1 MREES
6 CAERPRRGAARDPAD
21 RFRRR
26 RRGLETR
33 CRGAGRAR
41 PLPGAPRGDS
51 RGCRRPARRCGLAPA
66 ADLRARLR
74 DPPRREHAGGGA
86 HRGVGR
92 LRRRVRLLRLPL
104 PGPRPG
110 ADPGALHRPRQRLP
124 GRLRRCRPR
133 HLRRPAPRLRVL
145 RQPARR
151 PDGPGAGRRQ
161 LGRGRDLG
169 RDLGL
174 GRPDHRRGLRG
185 RGGDPVLVAALR
197 RRRRAS
203 DLGHRRGPHLAAR
216 RPRPARARAARAR
229 PELLP
234 LPGGAARGA
243 GGGAPGP
250 RPRGDPDPDR
260 QPLGRHAI
268 PSPRRRSPR
277 ATRRPSSV

>member
-51 RGCRRPARRCGLAPA
+51 RGCRRPARRCGLEPA

-124 GRLRRCRPR
+124 GRLRRRRPR
-133 HLRRPAPRLRVL
+133 HFRRPAPRLRVL

-169 RDLGL
+169 RDLGF
-174 GRPDHRRGLRG
+174 GRHGSPPRATRS
-185 RGGDPVLVAALR
+185 R
-197 RRRRAS
+197 RRSRSRRCASSPTAGVGPGASTRSASGRAATASSSRSGRAS
-203 DLGHRRGPHLAAR
+203 VAGTAISAR
-216 RPRPARARAARAR
+216 RRSSRGWRGRARAATSR
-229 PELLP
+229 
-234 LPGGAARGA
+234 
-243 GGGAPGP
+243 
-250 RPRGDPDPDR
+250 
-260 QPLGRHAI
+260 
-268 PSPRRRSPR
+268 
-277 ATRRPSSV
+277 